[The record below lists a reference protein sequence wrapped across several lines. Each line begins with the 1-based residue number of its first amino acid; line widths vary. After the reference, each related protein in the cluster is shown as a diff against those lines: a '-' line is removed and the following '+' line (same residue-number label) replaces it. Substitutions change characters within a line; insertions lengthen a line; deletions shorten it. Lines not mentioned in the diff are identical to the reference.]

1 MKNKKFIY
9 VKFHEADMFRENGR
23 HIFAILNAFVMADYK
38 VFLSRDVQRKLE
50 SIFGQ
55 SVVDWPPPARL
66 TLSLPDLKIID
77 SLPSD
82 TDNGIYIYDRED
94 ESLKSHSWHKRL
106 KIKFD
111 LFSPYRFS
119 KPMIMPYALHPMHA
133 TPEIGGTLKILRSS
147 NRKIRILF
155 AGDAE
160 GYQRKWIR
168 YPRTKLSRVE
178 VLSTLKER
186 LGKSLRLTDTTQ
198 DLNEILASTYTRQ
211 CVLVG
216 PQARIEWS
224 QWLNII
230 AQADFFL
237 SPPGIVMPM
246 CHNLV
251 EAMAV
256 GTIPITN
263 YPEWFTP
270 KLEHLKNCIVF
281 SDEDDLVDKVNMA
294 LQLGE
299 DQLAIIR
306 ENALRYY
313 DLHLRPENFV
323 KKIEART
330 ENRLNILMYSERN
343 VAKNSAKLNGKSVLI
358 RGENAVG
365 EWAWL
370 TSFFG

>member
-1 MKNKKFIY
+1 
-9 VKFHEADMFRENGR
+9 MFRENGR